1 LPSLPTNSSTTMSSI
16 DLDIPPPPSHCD
28 LKDSA
33 QPSIESTSSTTVS
46 PPPPPPMLLDGTEGS
61 GPPTAVPCPPPDTEA
76 FPFPPRTLSRISEG
90 GSTITSQITNAG
102 GNGTGEDGV
111 NGKPTSEANEQLICS
126 RSGSEGGPDTMT
138 DQNCTTSEDA
148 DNNPPSLNSDLPENL
163 GRGGG
168 GSVMRAIAEIEAR
181 AQQQLLMQ
189 GDDQPQ
195 YEVQQPQRVDSKDL
209 PSPPSSMINTTTEEV
224 TQEGKTEMT
233 LVDSLYLELSPAP
246 QQTSTQWENCSSFDL
261 STSS

>member
-1 LPSLPTNSSTTMSSI
+1 
-16 DLDIPPPPSHCD
+16 
-28 LKDSA
+28 
-33 QPSIESTSSTTVS
+33 
-46 PPPPPPMLLDGTEGS
+46 
-61 GPPTAVPCPPPDTEA
+61 
-76 FPFPPRTLSRISEG
+76 
-90 GSTITSQITNAG
+90 
-102 GNGTGEDGV
+102 
-111 NGKPTSEANEQLICS
+111 
-126 RSGSEGGPDTMT
+126 MT

-189 GDDQPQ
+189 GD
-195 YEVQQPQRVDSKDL
+195 EVQQPQRVDSKDL

-246 QQTSTQWENCSSFDL
+246 QQISTQWENCSCFDL
-261 STSS
+261 STSP